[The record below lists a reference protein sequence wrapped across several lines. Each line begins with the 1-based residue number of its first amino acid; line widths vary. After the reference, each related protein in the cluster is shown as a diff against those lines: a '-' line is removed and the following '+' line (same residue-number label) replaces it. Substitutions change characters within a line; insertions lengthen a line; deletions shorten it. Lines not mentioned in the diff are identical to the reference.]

1 MLQDLRFTLRLL
13 LKERWFSAAAI
24 VALALGIGVNAV
36 GFTLVHA
43 AFLRGLPFDGADR
56 LFVLT
61 WQSRAGRRNVSH
73 AEFRDWREQN
83 RSFEGLAAYRSDSM
97 NVSDSRALPEQARG
111 TRMSANSFELLRQ
124 APLLGRG
131 FTNGDDRIG
140 AEPVAVISYTFWKN
154 RYGASPDVVGTPI
167 RVDGQPATIVGVMP
181 AGMRFPDNTEVWLPA
196 IPAAGEPRDRRSLN
210 VFGRLKSNL
219 ARVEAQTEMNGIAE
233 RLTAAYPDINK
244 GLIGIR
250 VETFTERYVGGAA
263 RTMFL
268 VIMGA
273 VGFVLLIACAN
284 VANLLLSRS
293 ANRAREVA
301 VRAALGATR
310 WRIVRQLLV
319 ESLALAF
326 IGGSLGLLLANFGVQ
341 AFDAAVSDPGKPY
354 WIDFRVDYVVFG
366 YVAGICGLT
375 AILFGLAPALHV
387 TNVSKTNNNEVLKEG
402 GRGTTGNRRARWL
415 SGTMVVTELALTVV
429 LLAGAGLM
437 VRSFMNLERL
447 DAGFSIE
454 HLLTMRLQLPEA
466 KYGTVGERRAFYDQL
481 EPRLAAIAGVDAVAV
496 TTTVPP
502 LRAGERVFEI
512 DGRPVAQHNDALEV
526 AAVTISPRF
535 FEVVGV
541 NLLRGRGFGDADG
554 SAGSETV
561 IINERMASQ
570 YFPGEDPLGRRIR
583 FVPRQ
588 PAPDQPA
595 PPWRTIVGIS
605 PSLRH
610 SETRQ
615 VELNAVVYIPQRQEP
630 PAGAALVV
638 RSRLPSGALI
648 DPLRQAVQSV
658 DADQPVFSI
667 QTLDRMLDEDR
678 WPFRVFGV
686 MFAAFAII
694 ALVLSSVGL
703 YAVMAYSVTQRTSE
717 IGLRMALGAQARQV
731 EWMILRLG
739 LIQLAVGLSLGLA
752 GAMLVGSVMD
762 SMLVGITPGD
772 PMTFATITTLLTMV
786 SLAACLLPAR
796 RATQVDPL
804 TALRAE

>member
-1 MLQDLRFTLRLL
+1 M
-13 LKERWFSAAAI
+13 
-24 VALALGIGVNAV
+24 
-36 GFTLVHA
+36 
-43 AFLRGLPFDGADR
+43 
-56 LFVLT
+56 
-61 WQSRAGRRNVSH
+61 
-73 AEFRDWREQN
+73 
-83 RSFEGLAAYRSDSM
+83 
-97 NVSDSRALPEQARG
+97 
-111 TRMSANSFELLRQ
+111 
-124 APLLGRG
+124 
-131 FTNGDDRIG
+131 
-140 AEPVAVISYTFWKN
+140 
-154 RYGASPDVVGTPI
+154 
-167 RVDGQPATIVGVMP
+167 
-181 AGMRFPDNTEVWLPA
+181 
-196 IPAAGEPRDRRSLN
+196 
-210 VFGRLKSNL
+210 
-219 ARVEAQTEMNGIAE
+219 
-233 RLTAAYPDINK
+233 
-244 GLIGIR
+244 
-250 VETFTERYVGGAA
+250 
-263 RTMFL
+263 
-268 VIMGA
+268 
-273 VGFVLLIACAN
+273 
-284 VANLLLSRS
+284 
-293 ANRAREVA
+293 
-301 VRAALGATR
+301 
-310 WRIVRQLLV
+310 
-319 ESLALAF
+319 
-326 IGGSLGLLLANFGVQ
+326 
-341 AFDAAVSDPGKPY
+341 
-354 WIDFRVDYVVFG
+354 FG

-387 TNVSKTNNNEVLKEG
+387 SKTNNNDVLKEG

-466 KYGTVGERRAFYDQL
+466 KYGNADERRAFYEQL

-512 DGRPVAQHNDALEV
+512 DGRPPAQAPAQNNAELEV

-554 SAGSETV
+554 AAGSETV
-561 IINERMASQ
+561 IINERMALQ

-588 PAPDQPA
+588 PTPDQPA

-615 VELNAVVYIPQRQEP
+615 VDLNAVVYIPQRQEP
-630 PAGAALVV
+630 PAGAALLV
-638 RSRLPSGALI
+638 RSRLPSGALV
-648 DPLRQAVQSV
+648 DPLRRAVQSI
-658 DADQPVFSI
+658 DADQPVFLI
-667 QTLDRMLDEDR
+667 QTLDRMLDQDR

-686 MFAAFAII
+686 MFAVFAII

-772 PMTFATITTLLTMV
+772 PMTFATITTLLTIV
-786 SLAACLLPAR
+786 SLAACLVPAR

>member
-1 MLQDLRFTLRLL
+1 MLQDLRFTFRLL
-13 LKERWFSAAAI
+13 VKERWFSAAAI

-73 AEFRDWREQN
+73 AEYRDWREQN

-111 TRMSANSFELLRQ
+111 TRMTANAFELLRQ

-131 FTNGDDRIG
+131 FTNGDDQIG
-140 AEPVAVISYTFWKN
+140 AEKVAVISYTFWKN
-154 RYGASPDVVGTPI
+154 RYGADPGVVGTPI

-210 VFGRLKSNL
+210 VFGRLRSNL

-233 RLTAAYPDINK
+233 RLSAAYPDINK

-263 RTMFL
+263 KTMFL

-326 IGGSLGLLLANFGVQ
+326 IGGILGLLLANFGVQ

-387 TNVSKTNNNEVLKEG
+387 SKTNNNEVLKEG

-415 SGTMVVTELALTVV
+415 TGTMVVTELALTVV

-437 VRSFMNLERL
+437 LRSFMNLERL

-466 KYGTVGERRAFYDQL
+466 KYGNADQRRAFYEQL

-512 DGRPVAQHNDALEV
+512 DGRPPAQPNDELEA

-541 NLLRGRGFGDADG
+541 KLLRGRGFEDADG
-554 SAGSETV
+554 AAGSETV

-588 PAPDQPA
+588 ATPDQAA
-595 PPWRTIVGIS
+595 PPWRTIVGVS
-605 PSLRH
+605 PSIRH

-615 VELNAVVYIPQRQEP
+615 VELTAVVYIPQRQEP
-630 PAGAALVV
+630 PAGAALLV
-638 RSRLPSGALI
+638 RSRLPSGALV

-667 QTLDRMLDEDR
+667 QTLDRMLDQER

-686 MFAAFAII
+686 MFTVFAII

-739 LIQLAVGLSLGLA
+739 LIQLAVGLSIGLA

-772 PMTFATITTLLTMV
+772 PMTFAAITTLLTTV
-786 SLAACLLPAR
+786 SLAACLVPAR
-796 RATQVDPL
+796 RATKVDPL

>member
-1 MLQDLRFTLRLL
+1 MLQDLRFTFRLL
-13 LKERWFSAAAI
+13 VKERWFSAAAI

-111 TRMSANSFELLRQ
+111 TRMTANSFELLRQ

-131 FTNGDDRIG
+131 FTNGDDQIG

-154 RYGASPDVVGTPI
+154 RYGADPDVAGTPI
-167 RVDGQPATIVGVMP
+167 RVDGQPATVVGVMP
-181 AGMRFPDNTEVWLPA
+181 EGMRFPDNTEVWLPA
-196 IPAAGEPRDRRSLN
+196 IPAIGEARDRRSLN
-210 VFGRLKSNL
+210 VFGRLKSDL

-233 RLTAAYPDINK
+233 RLTAAFPDINK
-244 GLIGIR
+244 GFIGIR
-250 VETFTERYVGGAA
+250 VETFTERYVGGAG
-263 RTMFL
+263 RTMLL

-273 VGFVLLIACAN
+273 VSFVLLIACAN

-310 WRIVRQLLV
+310 WRVVRQLLV

-326 IGGSLGLLLANFGVQ
+326 IGGSLGLLLGDFGVRL
-341 AFDAAVSDPGKPY
+341 FDAAVTDPGKPY
-354 WIDFRVDYVVFG
+354 WMDFRVDYVVFG

-375 AILFGLAPALHV
+375 AILFGLAPALH
-387 TNVSKTNNNEVLKEG
+387 VSKTNNNEVLKEG

-429 LLAGAGLM
+429 LLTGAGLM
-437 VRSFMNLERL
+437 LRSFMNLERL

-466 KYGTVGERRAFYDQL
+466 KYGNADQRRAFYEQL
-481 EPRLAAIAGVDAVAV
+481 EPRLTAIAGVDAVAV

-512 DGRPVAQHNDALEV
+512 DGRPAAPPNDELEV

-541 NLLRGRGFGDADG
+541 NLLRGRSFEDTDG
-554 SAGSETV
+554 ATGSETV

-588 PAPDQPA
+588 PTPDQPA
-595 PPWRTIVGIS
+595 PPWRTIVGVS
-605 PSLRH
+605 PSIRYG
-610 SETRQ
+610 ETRQ

-630 PAGAALVV
+630 PAGAALLV
-638 RSRLPSGALI
+638 RSRLPSGALV

-667 QTLDRMLDEDR
+667 QTLDRMLDEER

-686 MFAAFAII
+686 MFVVFAVI

-772 PMTFATITTLLTMV
+772 PVTFAAITTLLTIV
-786 SLAACLLPAR
+786 SLAACLVPAR